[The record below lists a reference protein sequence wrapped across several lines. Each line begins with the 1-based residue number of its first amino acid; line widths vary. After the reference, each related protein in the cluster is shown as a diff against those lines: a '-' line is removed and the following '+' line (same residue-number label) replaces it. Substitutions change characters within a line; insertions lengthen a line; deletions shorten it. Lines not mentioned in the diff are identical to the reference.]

1 MKAVFRFH
9 IRPGVKQRHSCMCE
23 EQWGQKDRA
32 LTTSPPQ
39 GPVCDLGQHHDVTQP
54 WDLLSTTL
62 TKHQHSLT
70 EPLFTSC
77 NNTISRMRQLN
88 VLFVTVALR
97 ETLPHGNT
105 AQVSVS
111 TRAGL
116 RQRLRQCSHHGL
128 LLTSKPQL
136 AAALSGDRIQGKQFA
151 QET

>member
-1 MKAVFRFH
+1 MTWV
-9 IRPGVKQRHSCMCE
+9 S
-23 EQWGQKDRA
+23 
-32 LTTSPPQ
+32 TTMLP
-39 GPVCDLGQHHDVTQP
+39 QP

-62 TKHQHSLT
+62 TMHQHSLT

-77 NNTISRMRQLN
+77 HNTIPRMRQLN

-97 ETLPHGNT
+97 ETLPHGKT

-116 RQRLRQCSHHGL
+116 GQRLRQCSHHGL

-136 AAALSGDRIQGKQFA
+136 AAALSGDRTQGKNSLLRKPDVAVSERSQTT
-151 QET
+151 EDEEL